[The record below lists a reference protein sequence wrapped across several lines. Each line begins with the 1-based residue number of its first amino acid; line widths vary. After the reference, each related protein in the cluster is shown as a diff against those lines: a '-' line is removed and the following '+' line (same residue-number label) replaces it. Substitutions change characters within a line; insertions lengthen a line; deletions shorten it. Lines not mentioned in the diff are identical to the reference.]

1 MTALK
6 RIAMQNAVAVRVVST
21 AAEKQGDSDLTVS
34 FDFSL
39 HPWLPVTN
47 LRR

>member
-1 MTALK
+1 MK
-6 RIAMQNAVAVRVVST
+6 RVAMQNAVAVRVVST
-21 AAEKQGDSDLTVS
+21 AAQKQGDSDLTVS

-39 HPWLPVTN
+39 HPWLPVIH